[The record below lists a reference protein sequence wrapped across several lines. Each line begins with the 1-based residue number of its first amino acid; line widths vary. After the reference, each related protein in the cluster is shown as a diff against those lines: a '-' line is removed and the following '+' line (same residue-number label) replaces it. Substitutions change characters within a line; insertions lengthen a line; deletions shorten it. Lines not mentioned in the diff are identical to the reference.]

1 MFNQDYIVCL
11 NTTHEIIMMDFL
23 SDVQSIID
31 NATENDQDYDSFLN
45 VLANIILHHNE
56 SGEMAYKDTIFR
68 NNWLYNLPSMIY
80 WASIGYVSVLPGK
93 NDEITVTATKLAIR
107 LAEVNES
114 IGRMILCNPNFDDDK
129 TLLN

>member
-11 NTTHEIIMMDFL
+11 NTTHEIIIMDFL

-93 NDEITVTATKLAIR
+93 NDDITVTATKLAIR

-114 IGRMILCNPNFDDDK
+114 IGRMILYNPNFDDDK

>member
-1 MFNQDYIVCL
+1 MFSQDYIVCL

>member
-1 MFNQDYIVCL
+1 MFSQDYIVCL

-93 NDEITVTATKLAIR
+93 NDDITVTATKLAIR

-114 IGRMILCNPNFDDDK
+114 IGRMILYNPNFDDDK

>member
-1 MFNQDYIVCL
+1 
-11 NTTHEIIMMDFL
+11 MMEFL
-23 SDVQSIID
+23 SDIQSIID
-31 NATENDQDYDSFLN
+31 NATKRDEDYDSFLN

-93 NDEITVTATKLAIR
+93 NDDITVTATKLAIR